1 VQALIAHQKQFV
13 LGHLPVRARPEWECR
28 QLTDRRVL
36 SFCPKLRI
44 TSLRSKDGKDYYLL
58 GLAVRADV
66 PGSSI
71 EEAFSSMHSSEI
83 EEWTGFWAGKWALIS
98 AERCWQDAAGLL
110 GLYHR
115 ETAGHVWI
123 SSSPA
128 ILGGYLPN
136 VEPAARLPWKIA
148 HEKGMDWIPAPL
160 TTRQNVYKLL
170 AMRTIDPESGAIR
183 PVRFAPAD
191 SRPGNDPRVFASA
204 IKTLM
209 GNWGRLDFRDR
220 MVGLTAGF
228 DTRSVLAAATAAN
241 VNFQAFTDVHEV
253 LARADRELP
262 PQLAARVGV
271 GHSFEYD
278 PGLDLSDMRARHAA
292 IIAHMDRAIFHPT
305 AAMCA
310 SGRADHMHDSGVT
323 IAGGHGF
330 EIGRCAQWARFFRA
344 GFTEK
349 APTPGGLLRS
359 FFASRPKPLSLWTDA
374 MAVWRQSLADPIP
387 LDLDWRD
394 RFYFE
399 QRLGAWA
406 STVQRTL
413 DVLDG
418 SFFYPANCL
427 WVAHVL
433 LQYSPQERREGLAQR
448 SAIRLLAPSLA
459 EFPFNPLPVA
469 ARVKR
474 QLAMGYLTVKRAVLL
489 SRVPSPFKPGATNET
504 APT

>member
-1 VQALIAHQKQFV
+1 
-13 LGHLPVRARPEWECR
+13 
-28 QLTDRRVL
+28 
-36 SFCPKLRI
+36 
-44 TSLRSKDGKDYYLL
+44 
-58 GLAVRADV
+58 VRADV

-71 EEAFSSMHSSEI
+71 EEAFASRHSSEI

-98 AERCWQDAAGLL
+98 ADRCWQDAAGLL
-110 GLYHR
+110 GLYYR
-115 ETAGHVWI
+115 ESAGNVWI
-123 SSSPA
+123 SNSPA

-136 VEPAARLPWKIA
+136 VEAAPRLSWKVA

-160 TTRQNVYKLL
+160 TTRQGVYKLL
-170 AMRTIDPESGAIR
+170 AMRTIEPSTGAIR
-183 PVRFAPAD
+183 SVRFAAAD
-191 SRPGNDPRVFASA
+191 SHPGNDPRVFAST

-209 GNWGRLDFRDR
+209 GNWGRLAFRER

-228 DTRSVLAAATAAN
+228 DTRSILAAATAASID
-241 VNFQAFTDVHEV
+241 FQAFTDVHELLV
-253 LARADRELP
+253 RADRELP
-262 PQLAARVGV
+262 PRLAARLGIP
-271 GHSFEYD
+271 HSFEYD
-278 PGLDLSDMRARHAA
+278 PGMDVSDVRARHAA

-310 SGRADHMHDSGVT
+310 SGRADHMHDPGVT

-344 GFTEK
+344 GFTDK
-349 APTPGGLLRS
+349 TPTPGGLLRS
-359 FFASRPKPLSLWTDA
+359 FFGSRPRPLSLWMDA
-374 MAVWRQSLADPIP
+374 MAAWRQSLSDPIP

-394 RFYFE
+394 RFYLE

-427 WVAHVL
+427 WVAHTL
-433 LQYSPQERREGLAQR
+433 LQYSPHERREGVAQR
-448 SAIRLLAPSLA
+448 SAIKLLAPPLA
-459 EFPFNPLPVA
+459 EFPFNPMPVG
-469 ARVKR
+469 KR
-474 QLAMGYLTVKRAVLL
+474 LKLSLRMGYLTVKRTVLL
-489 SRVPSPFKPGATNET
+489 SRVPNPFKPTATNET

>member
-1 VQALIAHQKQFV
+1 M
-13 LGHLPVRARPEWECR
+13 PVRVRPEWECR
-28 QLTDRRVL
+28 QLTDRLIL

-44 TSLRSKDGKDYYLL
+44 TFLRSSDGKEYYLL

-71 EEAFSSMHSSEI
+71 EDTFSSRHSSEI
-83 EEWTGFWAGKWALIS
+83 EEWTGFWAGKWVLIS
-98 AERCWQDAAGLL
+98 ADRCWQDAAGLL
-110 GLYHR
+110 GVYYR
-115 ETAGHVWI
+115 EAGGNVWI

-170 AMRTIDPESGAIR
+170 AMRTIEPRTGAIR
-183 PVRFAPAD
+183 PVRFAAAD

-209 GNWGRLDFRDR
+209 GNWGRLDFQDR

-241 VNFQAFTDVHEV
+241 IDFRAFTDVHELIV
-253 LARADRELP
+253 RADQELP
-262 PQLAARVGV
+262 PRLAARVGAK
-271 GHSFEYD
+271 HTFENE
-278 PGLDLSDMRARHAA
+278 PGMSLSDVRARHAA

-310 SGRADHMHDSGVT
+310 SGRADHMHDAGVT
-323 IAGGHGF
+323 VAGGHGF

-344 GFTEK
+344 GYTEK

-359 FFASRPKPLSLWTDA
+359 FFGSRPRPLSLWMDA
-374 MAVWRQSLADPIP
+374 MGAWRQSLADPVP

-394 RFYFE
+394 RFYLE

-427 WVAHVL
+427 WIGHVL
-433 LQYSPQERREGLAQR
+433 LQYSPHERRAGVAQR
-448 SAIRLLAPSLA
+448 SAIKLLAPPLA
-459 EFPFNPLPVA
+459 ELPFNPLPV
-469 ARVKR
+469 RKR
-474 QLAMGYLTVKRAVLL
+474 LERSLRRGYLTVKRTFLL
-489 SRVPSPFKPGATNET
+489 SRVPNPFKPSATNET